1 MLDDKVFFCFMFT
14 GIHRIPN
21 LAFIVPWLWEGK
33 VSEETEVLFSFS
45 ALGFFFKDNQTEA

>member
-14 GIHRIPN
+14 GLHRIPN